1 MSMTTTMTT
10 KQQKQQQQQK
20 QQHEPVRSSP
30 EIQFSREELDKVIR
44 TLQNT
49 DFDKLHSRRQQ
60 QIKRFID
67 ALIKNMQE
75 MNSIEVI
82 NHIFT
87 IILSNPSKFWLEYR
101 FASTLK
107 VLFEQFILYNIPMD
121 TYWNADAI
129 CKICQY
135 LSGESCKVRGSFFDG
150 FLTVIHRDLNNF
162 SSDRNQKVYEISLDF
177 VFTYLSGY
185 SFLPTTKS
193 IRILN
198 KIVGLYKENP
208 ENYDSYTEIM
218 YHYPDIETQ
227 ISSPEGIN
235 VEQIMN
241 LLKPTVDIILKSNGV
256 LQEQLSAILARYS
269 NVLGNLEPG
278 SMVVDFCNVFFTH
291 KPETRNIAVEK
302 VDKFITFLEDIK
314 AERPPIIV
322 IKASLETI
330 IHTRFPKLSP
340 YCVFISDSVNRKS
353 SQIGKMDGDDGLVLW
368 IWLNYP
374 STFLISKDKY
384 TDYIN
389 NLKIKDN
396 NYHESLFKLMQSNF
410 QKKNFY

>member
-1 MSMTTTMTT
+1 MAMSISMSMTKNTT
-10 KQQKQQQQQK
+10 KPQDSR
-20 QQHEPVRSSP
+20 RSSP
-30 EIQFSREELDKVIR
+30 EIHFSDKELKEVIID
-44 TLQNT
+44 LQNPK
-49 DFDKLHSRRQQ
+49 FDELHSRRQQ

-67 ALIKNMQE
+67 ALIKNMKE
-75 MNSIEVI
+75 MNSVEVI

-87 IILSNPSKFWLEYR
+87 IILSNPSKFWLEYK

-121 TYWNADAI
+121 TYWNADVI
-129 CKICQY
+129 SKICQY

-150 FLTVIHRDLNNF
+150 FLTVIHRDLDNI

-198 KIVGLYKENP
+198 KIVGLYKVNP
-208 ENYDSYTEIM
+208 EKYDSYTKIM
-218 YHYPDIETQ
+218 HHYPDIEAQ

-235 VEQIMN
+235 VEQIKK
-241 LLKPTVDIILKSNGV
+241 LLYPTIGIILESNDV
-256 LQEQLSAILARYS
+256 LKEQLHVILERYS
-269 NVLGNLEPG
+269 NVFRNLKPG

-302 VDKFITFLEDIK
+302 VDKFITFLEGIK
-314 AERPPIIV
+314 AERPPV
-322 IKASLETI
+322 VVVKASLETI
-330 IHTRFPKLSP
+330 IHTRFHKLSP
-340 YCVFISDSVNRKS
+340 YCVFISDSVNSKS
-353 SQIGKMDGDDGLVLW
+353 SQTGKMDGDDGLVLW
-368 IWLNYP
+368 IWLNFP